1 MLYSQSDVYAAA
13 LAAYQASACSD
24 PDYQENKAY
33 LFVERVV
40 RAQNLEH
47 HADANILVDIYA
59 EDPILMEEYLHNV
72 CYAALDSRCTSA
84 FWQFLNE
91 IE

>member
-13 LAAYQASACSD
+13 LAAYQASACSV
-24 PDYQENKAY
+24 PDYHENKAY

-47 HADANILVDIYA
+47 RGEA
-59 EDPILMEEYLHNV
+59 
-72 CYAALDSRCTSA
+72 DSRRHLRRRSHPDGRVPP
-84 FWQFLNE
+84 
-91 IE
+91 